1 MPRLAIVAGL
11 SLIMLAASPAAFA
24 DMVDMPNRKPGLWE
38 IKTQGGPMAAPTIQ
52 QCTDETTDKDMRTTF
67 GPMGKEM
74 CSKQDITKTAT
85 GYAIDATCNVA
96 GIASTSHTEI
106 SGDFN
111 SAYTVK
117 VSSHHSGGP
126 AAVPRDND
134 MTMNATWI
142 GPCKAGQKA
151 GDIIMPGGL
160 KMNIKDM
167 QKLRALIPQH

>member
-1 MPRLAIVAGL
+1 MAE
-11 SLIMLAASPAAFA
+11 LAAIDRCRTYRAT
-24 DMVDMPNRKPGLWE
+24 VD
-38 IKTQGGPMAAPTIQ
+38 
-52 QCTDETTDKDMRTTF
+52 
-67 GPMGKEM
+67 GKELR
-74 CSKQDITKTAT
+74 ILR
-85 GYAIDATCNVA
+85 GEFHR
-96 GIASTSHTEI
+96 HTEI

-126 AAVPRDND
+126 AAVPLDND